1 MPPAK
6 PLFRWKTSGTADE
19 RSWDADESMD
29 SHGLK
34 ELHPTRAR
42 AWISAPA
49 IGKVKLYG
57 SQG

>member
-19 RSWDADESMD
+19 RSWDADESLD

-42 AWISAPA
+42 ARARISE
-49 IGKVKLYG
+49 KERDR
-57 SQG
+57 